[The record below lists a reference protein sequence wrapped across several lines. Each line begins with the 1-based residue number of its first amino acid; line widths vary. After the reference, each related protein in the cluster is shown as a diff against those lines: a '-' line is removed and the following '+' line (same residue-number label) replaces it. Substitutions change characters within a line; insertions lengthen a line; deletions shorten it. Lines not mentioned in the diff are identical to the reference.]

1 MLLDFDACY
10 RAVRSRDARFDG
22 RFYTAVRSTGVY
34 CRPSCPA
41 QTPLGRNVRFY
52 RHAAAAER
60 AGFRACRRCRP
71 DVGPQAP
78 EWDVRADL
86 VGRALRLIAD
96 GVVDS
101 EGVDG
106 LARRLSVGRRHLHRL
121 FVAEVGVGPLA
132 VARTNRAHLARRLL
146 DDTSLP
152 VARVAFAAGFSSVRQ
167 FNATVRAVYGRTP
180 TGLRAPDR
188 PAAPRRLALRLAF
201 RAPLRVDDLLDFL
214 RRRALPGVEHVDGAC
229 YRRTIRTAGGGG
241 VLELEPVGDDDVVW
255 LRLRSEDPRALAPAA
270 QRSRRLLD
278 LEADTGVIEG
288 ALSDDPLLAPLVA
301 CRPGLRLPGAFDG
314 FEQAVRAVVGQQ
326 VSVQAATAVA
336 GRLVAALGEPLT
348 SPVGELTH
356 LFPLPGRVADADLDG
371 LGMPRRRA
379 ETIRGLAAAVRDGE
393 VVLDGS
399 VDPDEA
405 SAALLAL
412 PGVGPWT
419 VASIRMRALR
429 DPDALPAGDLG
440 LRRALADD
448 RGAATPARVRARAQR
463 WRPWRGYAAMHL
475 WADLSGSRGEDR
487 R

>member
-10 RAVRSRDARFDG
+10 RAVRSRDTRFDG
-22 RFYTAVRSTGVY
+22 RFYTAVRSTGIY

-71 DVGPQAP
+71 EVGPEAP

-96 GVVDS
+96 GVVDA

-106 LARRLSVGRRHLHRL
+106 LARRLAVGQRHLHRL

-132 VARTNRAHLARRLL
+132 VARTHRAHLARRLL

-152 VARVAFAAGFSSVRQ
+152 VAQVAFAAGFSSVRQ
-167 FNATVRAVYGRTP
+167 FNATMRAVYGRTP

-201 RAPLRVDDLLDFL
+201 RPPLRVDDLLGFL
-214 RRRALPGVEHVDGAC
+214 RRRALPGVEHVDGTC
-229 YRRTIRTAGGGG
+229 YRRTIRTTGGGG
-241 VLELEPVGDDDVVW
+241 VLELEPVPDDGVVW
-255 LRLRSEDPRALAPAA
+255 LRLRTEDPRALTAVV

-278 LEADTGVIEG
+278 LPADTGVIERTL
-288 ALSDDPLLAPLVA
+288 AADPLLAPLVA
-301 CRPGLRLPGAFDG
+301 RRPGLRLPGAFDG

-326 VSVQAATAVA
+326 VSVRAATGVA
-336 GRLVAALGEPLT
+336 GRLVAALGEPLAT
-348 SPVGELTH
+348 PAGGLTH
-356 LFPLPGRVADADLDG
+356 LFPLPERVADADLDG

-379 ETIRGLAAAVRDGE
+379 ETLRRLATAVRDGD
-393 VVLDGS
+393 VALDGS
-399 VDPDEA
+399 ADPDEA

-440 LRRALADD
+440 LRRALADG
-448 RGAATPARVRARAQR
+448 RGPATPARVRDRAER

-475 WADLSGSRGEDR
+475 WAGLSDVRREDLP
-487 R
+487 